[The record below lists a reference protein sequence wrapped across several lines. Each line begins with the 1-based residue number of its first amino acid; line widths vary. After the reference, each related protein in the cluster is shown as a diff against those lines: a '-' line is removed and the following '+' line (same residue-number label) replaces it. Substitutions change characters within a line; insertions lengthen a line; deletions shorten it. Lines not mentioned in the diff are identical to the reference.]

1 MIAPSQSSFQTKPT
15 PCKPGFALVVTLTL
29 MVLLSILALGLLSL
43 ASIEL
48 RTAGVGKHDS
58 IARQNA
64 ILAMQ
69 LAIGELQE
77 HLGPDQRTSA
87 NAGLVDSSYEKKN
100 PHWVGAW
107 NTEGGFR
114 NWLVSGNENT
124 TVASKPE
131 NDAPAPAHTPGA
143 SLATAGSTAPGVV
156 LVGEHSAGSDT
167 GDHVTV
173 PAVEMKAPLSGKTE
187 GRYAWWVG
195 DEGVKANMAATVLE
209 LPDASAGTAGKIEF
223 LASSPNRGFP
233 TLGKPWDEWL
243 PDGSGS
249 ILESTEG
256 KFVSRRQIPLADAG
270 LSDEEKKRFHDFTVS
285 SAGVMS
291 DSRYGG
297 LKKDLSIAFEIP
309 EKSFANSEFTRVLNF
324 GERQPVFGIEDAKE
338 LEKERKKLA
347 YATDHD
353 TPGGRT
359 IKAGPLRGRS
369 TKTAVNYRDPAWDAK
384 FFYRGPTFD
393 QLRNHYQLYRRMDKP
408 FDASGSIAA
417 QGFSPN
423 APDFVNSGSGSISAS
438 IDYFGNQ
445 IEFNNL
451 TKGNNHAVEDEFQRG
466 APGIRVRTLTTEL
479 VPEIQHH
486 SYTMALQ
493 SYKVPGDPP
502 GMSRVRVINN
512 TFFTLHNP
520 YNVTL
525 FSPPLFV
532 QVARAEVAVELKYP
546 NHPKNKTIKVSL
558 LYPVDSN
565 TGFDVSFVY
574 QDMAHSLSD
583 SGSQTYSPKAI
594 TLRPGEIKLYT
605 VAGSKPVDLDTFLGK
620 SRPDRVIPFQQVD
633 PSNPGQLFKTGIHK
647 ELRFRYDD
655 RNDPADPDTLP
666 DPYLIRDGDP
676 FTVTVNNT
684 EYIQDGNRSDR
695 PALDNGSNEYYW
707 IRTRLVQPGSNNID
721 IRQIQ
726 MFNGIYWQGKP
737 KNNDNPLTLETLQI
751 EGDINS
757 GGGGSR
763 TYVAQTDNFW
773 KPTSGTPDANFS
785 LATHNPRALVQS
797 TNASGGQGPNSTR
810 GPATWSGSAEL
821 LDGSAPN
828 LNLRFWGSSTDP
840 QFGGQEFVTLW
851 DIPRAPL
858 TSIASFGNANLSRLW
873 TSPAYAVGNSYASP
887 YISADKAW
895 RRSGGA
901 PNATNDNYWN
911 LDDSYIF
918 NEALLDSYFFSS
930 LNPGIKGSSWENPLP
945 DSSVRLGSSDP
956 TSVAPLQKALDAWRT
971 GSEHLLNPRMRFTM
985 PSGKSS
991 ADLEKQL
998 DLASA
1003 YSQPQTSLEKAS
1015 DMRPHNS
1022 IAAYLLSTGSFN
1034 VNSTSE
1040 EAWRATLAGL
1050 RGAAVAHLEKTT
1062 SIRSDQSDAK
1072 TPFPILSLPGADSK
1086 TSDETNLWNGFRS
1099 LDDGQIETLARGIV
1113 AETKRRVRDRGNGK
1127 TARPFTTIAEF
1138 VNRRLAPA
1146 SDKSSM
1152 KGVLQTAIDENG
1164 LNNTSSLTSNS
1175 GQPAEVHHISKKYGP
1190 NVQPGAQAETVTVPY
1205 ANEKALASA
1214 TIAGTP
1220 QWLTQGQILSRIG
1233 QHLTA
1238 RSDTFVIRAYGE
1250 SITPSD
1256 GVVRGRA
1263 WLEAT
1268 VQREPGFVDPSNDPA
1283 LPLTSPDLTETN
1295 KTYGRRFR
1303 RVSFR
1308 WLSPQEI

>member
-1 MIAPSQSSFQTKPT
+1 M
-15 PCKPGFALVVTLTL
+15 TLTL

-100 PHWVGAW
+100 PNWVGAW

-124 TVASKPE
+124 TIAGKPE
-131 NDAPAPAHTPGA
+131 NDAPAPAHSPGT
-143 SLATAGSTAPGVV
+143 SLATAGSTAPGVF
-156 LVGEHSAGSDT
+156 LVGKHSAGSDT
-167 GDHVTV
+167 GDHVTA
-173 PAVEMKAPLSGKTE
+173 PAVELKSSLSGKPE

-209 LPDASAGTAGKIEF
+209 LPDASAGTAGKMQF

-243 PDGSGS
+243 PDGSKS

-309 EKSFANSEFTRVLNF
+309 ERSFANSEFTRVLNI

-338 LEKERKKLA
+338 LDRERKKLA

-353 TPGGRT
+353 TPGGR
-359 IKAGPLRGRS
+359 IIVGGPLKGRS
-369 TKTAVNYRDPAWDAK
+369 TKTAINYRDPAWEAN
-384 FFYRGPTFD
+384 FIYRGPTFD
-393 QLRNHYQLYRRMDKP
+393 QLRDHYQLYRRINDP
-408 FDASGSIAA
+408 FGASGSIAA
-417 QGFSPN
+417 QTFSPN
-423 APDFVNSGSGSISAS
+423 HSDFPKDPRTHSIAAWKDYYGASHDFSDFRSG
-438 IDYFGNQ
+438 GN
-445 IEFNNL
+445 F
-451 TKGNNHAVEDEFQRG
+451 AVEDSFHLAR
-466 APGIRVRTLTTEL
+466 ADLKPAIRVRSLTTEL
-479 VPEIQHH
+479 VPEVQHH
-486 SYTMALQ
+486 FYTMALQ
-493 SYKVPGDPP
+493 SFKESGDPA
-502 GMSRVRVINN
+502 GLSRIRLI
-512 TFFTLHNP
+512 TNP
-520 YNVTL
+520 FVTL
-525 FSPPLFV
+525 YNPHDVTIKSPPLFLEI
-532 QVARAEVAVELKYP
+532 ARSEVAVRLRLVDP
-546 NHPKNKTIKVSL
+546 P
-558 LYPVDSN
+558 PVITGIRIDRDIRVALMYDVTGGDS
-565 TGFDVSFVY
+565 GAVDYAY
-574 QDMAHSLSD
+574 QAMGHSITD
-583 SGSQTYSPKAI
+583 SGSSSYAADAI

-605 VAGSKPVDLDTFLGK
+605 IAGTSPVDIDTFASLAQ
-620 SRPDRVIPFQQVD
+620 RDRILRFQALD
-633 PSNPGQLFKTGIHK
+633 PSDINLFKTGVYK
-647 ELRFRYDD
+647 TLRYEGVR
-655 RNDPADPDTLP
+655 DPITNQRGARE
-666 DPYLIRDGDP
+666 PYLIPDSAR
-676 FTVTVNNT
+676 FTLRVDNT
-684 EYIQDGNRSDR
+684 QYIQGGANPSIPQLGRGG
-695 PALDNGSNEYYW
+695 ASNEYYS
-707 IRTRLVQPGSNNID
+707 IQPRLVQPSGND
-721 IRQIQ
+721 IELSRIQ
-726 MFNGIYWQGKP
+726 LWNGIYWQGAP
-737 KNNDNPLTLETLQI
+737 KNNDPIVTDPNTI
-751 EGDINS
+751 RGDIN
-757 GGGGSR
+757 GGAR
-763 TYVAQTDNFW
+763 FYVAQTDNFW
-773 KPTSGTPDANFS
+773 KPTAGTLDSNFS
-785 LATHNPRALVQS
+785 LATHNPRALVRS
-797 TNASGGQGPNSTR
+797 TSASGAQGPNSTR

-840 QFGGQEFVTLW
+840 QDGGQEFVTLFGV
-851 DIPRAPL
+851 PRGPL
-858 TSIASFGNANLSRLW
+858 TSIADFRNANLSRLW
-873 TSPAYAVGNSYASP
+873 TAPAYAVGNSYASP
-887 YISADKAW
+887 YIGADRAW
-895 RRSGGA
+895 HRSGA
-901 PNATNDNYWN
+901 PENVYWN
-911 LDDSYIF
+911 HDDSYIF
-918 NEALLDSYFFSS
+918 NEALFDSYFFSS
-930 LNPGIKGSSWENPLP
+930 LNPGLNGSSWRNTLP

-956 TSVAPLQKALDAWRT
+956 TSVAPLQAALDAWRT
-971 GSEHLLNPRMRFTM
+971 ETKPLLNSRMRFTM

-991 ADLEKQL
+991 ADFEKQL
-998 DLASA
+998 DLANA
-1003 YSQPQTSLEKAS
+1003 YSLPQTSLEKAS

-1022 IAAYLLSTGSFN
+1022 IAAYLLNSGAFN

-1040 EAWRATLAGL
+1040 EAWRVILAGL
-1050 RGAAVAHLEKTT
+1050 RGAAVEHLQNTS
-1062 SIRSDQSDAK
+1062 SIRTEQNADK
-1072 TPFPILSLPGADSK
+1072 TPFPNVSLPGADSK

-1127 TARPFTTIAEF
+1127 TARPFTTMAEF

-1146 SDKSSM
+1146 SDKSSL

-1164 LNNTSSLTSNS
+1164 PNNTSSLTSHS

-1250 SITPSD
+1250 SITPAD

-1303 RVSFR
+1303 IVSFR